1 MTGILS
7 ANKLI
12 NELHEIKAAIALAL
26 AEVVS
31 YIAASG
37 NNPDNI
43 LNDIIKLSRMLD
55 IAAPAARTTPLTIL
69 DPRYN
74 LLDYIKRHAGSMAI
88 KEIDGDEILFEKDK
102 PFTCISQVQEI
113 FLDVSDKLMKNFAS
127 NDNDHEMS
135 KQAEYA

>member
-1 MTGILS
+1 MIEFL
-7 ANKLI
+7 NK
-12 NELHEIKAAIALAL
+12 NSRMDELYETKAAIASGL

-37 NNPDNI
+37 ENPDNL
-43 LNDIIKLSRMLD
+43 LNDIIKLARILD
-55 IAAPAARTTPLTIL
+55 IAAPAARTTPMTIL

-74 LLDYIKRHAGSMAI
+74 LLDYIKRHAGSLTV
-88 KEIDGDEILFEKDK
+88 KEIHGDEILFEKDR

-113 FLDVSDKLMKNFAS
+113 FQDVSEKLNRNFA
-127 NDNDHEMS
+127 NDNVA